1 MAFFQK
7 SLRTR
12 IFLSMILLI
21 LGASIIIALVTISQ
35 FKKEAQE
42 YHNER
47 LDSKQNS
54 IREHLGF
61 ILKTTTYPVETEKL
75 PLIFKDKI
83 FEIRAIHK
91 QGVYIYDLEGNPLM
105 SSHVS
110 LFQRENTNKK
120 ISDTILKSLANS
132 SDSQYIYKFTERN
145 RRFQSYY
152 SYLTDASFKPL
163 GIIRLPYIEDD
174 SFLKKELHA
183 YLTKMG
189 ITYLFLLGLSVLLS
203 YFLSEY
209 ITRSIKEIS
218 DKIQRTR
225 FDKTNEKL
233 YPKKVSKEI
242 SVLINAYNEM
252 IDELESSATRLA
264 VVERKTAWQEMAKQ
278 VAHEI
283 KNPLTPMRLTV
294 QRFSN
299 RYDPENPNS
308 EKEVK
313 EFAES
318 LIQQID
324 TMAAIATAFSTYAD
338 LPEASKEPIDMVE
351 TVRRGVELFD
361 KEYIQFESTEPRL
374 IAILDKTQLTRV
386 ITNLVKNSIQAIE
399 YNAIEEPF
407 IHVYLE
413 KSETY
418 IRLTIKDNGGGI
430 AEENMDRIFEPKFTT
445 KTSGMGLGLGMVK
458 NIVEV
463 YDGKMSLDNNEV
475 GGVTFQLTFP
485 IPA

>member
-1 MAFFQK
+1 MALFQH

-42 YHNER
+42 YHKER
-47 LDSKQNS
+47 LHHKQSS
-54 IREHLGF
+54 IRTHLEF

-83 FEIRAIHK
+83 FEIKSIHN
-91 QGVYIYDLEGNPLM
+91 QEVYIYDLEGNPLL
-105 SSHVS
+105 SSNVS
-110 LFQRENTNKK
+110 LFLKENKIEK
-120 ISDTILKSLANS
+120 ISDSILSGLANS
-132 SDSQYIYKFTERN
+132 TERHYIYKFSEEN

-163 GIIRLPYIEDD
+163 GIIRLPYFEDD
-174 SFLKKELHA
+174 GYLKKELRA
-183 YLTKMG
+183 YITKMG
-189 ITYLFLLGLSVLLS
+189 ITYLFLLGISIWLS

-218 DKIQRTR
+218 NKIQRTR

-233 YPKKVSKEI
+233 YPKKISREI
-242 SVLINAYNEM
+242 SVLVNAYNEM
-252 IDELESSATRLA
+252 IDELERSATRLA
-264 VVERKTAWQEMAKQ
+264 VVERETAWQEMAKQ

-294 QRFSN
+294 QQFSN
-299 RYDPENPNS
+299 RYDPNNPSS

-338 LPEASKEPIDMVE
+338 LPKASKEKLDIVE
-351 TVRRGVELFD
+351 AVRRSLEIFD
-361 KEYIQFESTEPRL
+361 KDYIQFETTEPKL
-374 IAILDKTQLTRV
+374 FAIFDKTQLTRV
-386 ITNLVKNSIQAIE
+386 ITNLVKNSVQSIE
-399 YNAIEEPF
+399 HNEITDPL
-407 IHVYLE
+407 IHLYLE
-413 KSETY
+413 KTESFL
-418 IRLTIKDNGGGI
+418 RLSIKDNGGGI
-430 AEENMDRIFEPKFTT
+430 EEENMDKIFEPKFTT

-458 NIVEV
+458 NIVEA
-463 YDGKMSLDNNEV
+463 YDGEMSLYNNEI
-475 GGVTFQLTFP
+475 GGVTFQLIFP
-485 IPA
+485 IPS

>member
-1 MAFFQK
+1 MAFFQQ

-35 FKKEAQE
+35 FKKESQE

-47 LDSKQNS
+47 LDSKQSS

-61 ILKTTTYPVETEKL
+61 ILKTTTYPVETEML

-83 FEIRAIHK
+83 YEIKTIHK

-105 SSHVS
+105 SSHPS

-120 ISDTILKSLANS
+120 ISDTILNSLENS

-145 RRFQSYY
+145 QRFQSYY

-189 ITYLFLLGLSVLLS
+189 ITYLFLLGLSILLS
-203 YFLSEY
+203 YFLSKY

-242 SVLINAYNEM
+242 AVLVNAYNEM

-299 RYDPENPNS
+299 RYDAENPNS

-324 TMAAIATAFSTYAD
+324 TMAAIATAFSSYAD

-361 KEYIQFESTEPRL
+361 KAYIQFETTQPKL
-374 IAILDKTQLTRV
+374 IAVLDKTQLTRV

-399 YNAIEEPF
+399 NHTIEKPF

-413 KSETY
+413 KRDAN
-418 IRLTIKDNGGGI
+418 IRLSVTDNGGGI
-430 AEENMDRIFEPKFTT
+430 AEENMDKIFEPKFTT

-458 NIVEV
+458 NIVET
-463 YDGKMSLDNNEV
+463 YDGKITLDNNEI

>member
-1 MAFFQK
+1 MALLQH

-21 LGASIIIALVTISQ
+21 LGASIIIALVTVSQ

-42 YHNER
+42 YHKER
-47 LDSKQNS
+47 LHNKQSS
-54 IREHLGF
+54 IRTHLEF

-83 FEIRAIHK
+83 FEIKSIHN
-91 QGVYIYDLEGNPLM
+91 QEVYIYDLEGNPVM
-105 SSHVS
+105 SSNVS
-110 LFQRENTNKK
+110 LFQSKNKMEK
-120 ISDTILKSLANS
+120 ISDTILSSLANS
-132 SDSQYIYKFTERN
+132 TERHYIYKFTEEN
-145 RRFQSYY
+145 QRFQSYY
-152 SYLTDASFKPL
+152 SYLTDTSFKPL

-174 SFLKKELHA
+174 NFLKKELQA

-189 ITYLFLLGLSVLLS
+189 ITYLFLLGISIWLS

-218 DKIQRTR
+218 TKIQRTR

-233 YPKKVSKEI
+233 YPKKLSREI
-242 SVLINAYNEM
+242 SVLVNAYNEM
-252 IDELESSATRLA
+252 IDELERSATQLA
-264 VVERKTAWQEMAKQ
+264 MVERETAWQEMAKQ

-294 QRFSN
+294 QQFSN
-299 RYDPENPNS
+299 RYDPNSPSS

-324 TMAAIATAFSTYAD
+324 TMAAIATAFSTYAE
-338 LPEASKEPIDMVE
+338 LPKATKQKLDIVE
-351 TVRRGVELFD
+351 SVRRSLEIFD
-361 KEYIQFESTEPRL
+361 KDYIQFESTEL
-374 IAILDKTQLTRV
+374 KLLAIFDKTQLTRV
-386 ITNLVKNSIQAIE
+386 ITNLVKNSIQSIE
-399 YNAIEEPF
+399 QNEVNNPL
-407 IHVYLE
+407 IHLYLE
-413 KSETY
+413 KTESS
-418 IRLTIKDNGGGI
+418 IRLSIKDNGGGI
-430 AEENMDRIFEPKFTT
+430 KEDNMDKVFEPKFTT

-458 NIVEV
+458 NIVEA
-463 YDGKMSLDNNEV
+463 YDGKMSLFNNEM
-475 GGVTFQLTFP
+475 GGVTFQLIFP
-485 IPA
+485 IPS

>member
-1 MAFFQK
+1 MAFFQQ

-12 IFLSMILLI
+12 IFLSMTLLI
-21 LGASIIIALVTISQ
+21 LGATVIIALVTISQ

-47 LDSKQNS
+47 LNSKQNS
-54 IREHLGF
+54 IREHLGY

-83 FEIRAIHK
+83 FEIKAIHK
-91 QGVYIYDLEGNPLM
+91 QGVYIYDLEGNPIM
-105 SSHVS
+105 SSNVS
-110 LFQRENTNKK
+110 LFKHESRNPR
-120 ISDTILKSLANS
+120 ISDTILKNLANS
-132 SDSQYIYKFTERN
+132 SERHYIYKFTERN
-145 RRFQSYY
+145 QRYQSYY

-163 GIIRLPYIEDD
+163 GIIRLPYIEDEN
-174 SFLKKELHA
+174 FLKKEFRA

-189 ITYLFLLGLSVLLS
+189 FTYLFLMGVSIVLS
-203 YFLSEY
+203 YFLSKY

-218 DKIQRTR
+218 DKIQQTR
-225 FDKTNEKL
+225 FDKTNEKI
-233 YPKKVSKEI
+233 YPKKVSREI

-252 IDELESSATRLA
+252 IDELERSAIQLA
-264 VVERKTAWQEMAKQ
+264 RVERETAWREMAKQ

-294 QRFSN
+294 QRFSS
-299 RYDPENPNS
+299 RYNPENPNS

-318 LIQQID
+318 LVQQID

-338 LPEASKEPIDMVE
+338 LPEPSNKPLDAVE
-351 TVRRGVELFD
+351 AVRRALELFD
-361 KEYIQFESTEPRL
+361 KDFIKFDSTEPKL
-374 IAILDKTQLTRV
+374 IAIVDKTQLTRV
-386 ITNLVKNSIQAIE
+386 LTNLVKNSLQAIE
-399 YNAIEEPF
+399 NNNIQNPLVQ
-407 IHVYLE
+407 VYLE
-413 KSETY
+413 KTKGY
-418 IRLTIKDNGGGI
+418 IRLSIMDNGGGI
-430 AEENMDRIFEPKFTT
+430 AEENMEKVLEPKFTT

-458 NIVEV
+458 NIVQAYGGE
-463 YDGKMSLDNNEV
+463 MELHNNEI
-475 GGVTFQLTFP
+475 GGVTFNLTFP